1 MARAALLIALVLLV
15 AGCATDQSR
24 WIPDRPNG
32 QPGWIPCMA
41 GDKLCTR

>member
-1 MARAALLIALVLLV
+1 MARAALLLALVLLV